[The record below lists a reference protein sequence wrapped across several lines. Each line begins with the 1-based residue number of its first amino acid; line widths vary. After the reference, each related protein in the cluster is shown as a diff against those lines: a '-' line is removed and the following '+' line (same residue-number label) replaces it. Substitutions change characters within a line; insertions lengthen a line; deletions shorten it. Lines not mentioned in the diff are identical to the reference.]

1 VIDETL
7 FREAEK
13 IEGWMA
19 FEDLTFL
26 AQQAQKHTRIL
37 EVGSWLGRSTR
48 ALADNTKG
56 VVYAVDTWDGSDEQF
71 QKDFLAGKPKDWL
84 FEEFKRNMGANTR
97 PIRLTSLEA
106 AAELGEL
113 RFDMIFL
120 DASHDYENVKADIL
134 AWKPLLTKGGLFCGH
149 DRYPTARAVNEL
161 LTGVKYV
168 ADGIIW
174 YTEE

>member
-1 VIDETL
+1 VIDATL

-13 IEGWMA
+13 IEGWMG

-26 AQQAQKHTRIL
+26 AQQAQKHEHIL

-56 VVYAVDTWDGSDEQF
+56 VVYAVDTWAGSDEPF
-71 QKDFLAGKPKDWL
+71 QKEFLAGKSKDWL
-84 FEEFKRNMGANTR
+84 FEEFKRNKGANVLPVR
-97 PIRLTSLEA
+97 MTSLEA
-106 AAELGEL
+106 AVALAEL

-120 DASHDYENVKADIL
+120 DASHDYDNVKKDIL
-134 AWKPLLTKGGLFCGH
+134 AWKPLLVEGGLLCGH
-149 DRYPTARAVNEL
+149 DRYPTAKAVDEL

-168 ADGIIW
+168 DGGIIW
-174 YTEE
+174 YTEI